1 MREFFIKDNGPCCV
15 EKAFKMIGARWTPR
29 ILELCYLHSGMDLRE
44 FRQELPTC
52 PETTLSRRLESLQ
65 EDGLLQYNTETR
77 AYALTMQ
84 ATDILPIMLHMQHL
98 TLLCKHTSSGYGH
111 AVEFV
116 YKLIGEKWKAKI
128 LWIIHAKETVRFN
141 ELLQSIEGLSHKVL
155 SERLE
160 DLEKSGLVNRIDY
173 QEKSPRVEY
182 TLTQTGK
189 FAYQIICEISIW
201 GYKYELANSRFVI
214 SQ

>member
-141 ELLQSIEGLSHKVL
+141 ELLRSIEGLSHKVL

-173 QEKSPRVEY
+173 
-182 TLTQTGK
+182 
-189 FAYQIICEISIW
+189 
-201 GYKYELANSRFVI
+201 
-214 SQ
+214 

>member
-1 MREFFIKDNGPCCV
+1 MGWI
-15 EKAFKMIGARWTPR
+15 W
-29 ILELCYLHSGMDLRE
+29 RE

-141 ELLQSIEGLSHKVL
+141 ELLRSSLGGRRSPTRSCPSGWRSWRSPVL
-155 SERLE
+155 ST
-160 DLEKSGLVNRIDY
+160 GLTTRKRAH
-173 QEKSPRVEY
+173 EWSTP
-182 TLTQTGK
+182 
-189 FAYQIICEISIW
+189 
-201 GYKYELANSRFVI
+201 
-214 SQ
+214 

>member
-1 MREFFIKDNGPCCV
+1 MRSPC
-15 EKAFKMIGARWTPR
+15 RP
-29 ILELCYLHSGMDLRE
+29 
-44 FRQELPTC
+44 P
-52 PETTLSRRLESLQ
+52 
-65 EDGLLQYNTETR
+65 
-77 AYALTMQ
+77 
-84 ATDILPIMLHMQHL
+84 DILPIMLHMQHL

-141 ELLQSIEGLSHKVL
+141 ELLRSIEGLSHKVL

-189 FAYQIICEISIW
+189 FAYQIIWEISIW
-201 GYKYELANSRFVI
+201 GYKYELANGRFVI
-214 SQ
+214 TQ

>member
-116 YKLIGEKWKAKI
+116 YKLMGRSGKPRSFGSSTRKRPSVSMNCSGPSRASPTRSCPSGWRT
-128 LWIIHAKETVRFN
+128 WR
-141 ELLQSIEGLSHKVL
+141 SPVL
-155 SERLE
+155 ST
-160 DLEKSGLVNRIDY
+160 GLTTRKRAH
-173 QEKSPRVEY
+173 EWSTP
-182 TLTQTGK
+182 
-189 FAYQIICEISIW
+189 
-201 GYKYELANSRFVI
+201 
-214 SQ
+214 

>member
-1 MREFFIKDNGPCCV
+1 MNCSGPSRASPTRSC
-15 EKAFKMIGARWTPR
+15 P
-29 ILELCYLHSGMDLRE
+29 SGW
-44 FRQELPTC
+44 
-52 PETTLSRRLESLQ
+52 S
-65 EDGLLQYNTETR
+65 
-77 AYALTMQ
+77 
-84 ATDILPIMLHMQHL
+84 
-98 TLLCKHTSSGYGH
+98 
-111 AVEFV
+111 
-116 YKLIGEKWKAKI
+116 
-128 LWIIHAKETVRFN
+128 
-141 ELLQSIEGLSHKVL
+141 
-155 SERLE
+155 

>member
-141 ELLQSIEGLSHKVL
+141 ELLRSIEGLSHKVL

-189 FAYQIICEISIW
+189 FAYQIIWEISIW
-201 GYKYELANSRFVI
+201 GYKYELASSRFVI
-214 SQ
+214 TQ

>member
-141 ELLQSIEGLSHKVL
+141 ELL
-155 SERLE
+155 R
-160 DLEKSGLVNRIDY
+160 EKSGLVNRIDY